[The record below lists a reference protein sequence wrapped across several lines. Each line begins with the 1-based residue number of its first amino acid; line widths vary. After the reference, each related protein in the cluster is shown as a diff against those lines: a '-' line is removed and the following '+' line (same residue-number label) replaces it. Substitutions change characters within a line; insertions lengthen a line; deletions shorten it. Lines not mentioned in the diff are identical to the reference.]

1 VAEVLFYHLEHKPW
15 EQVLPRL
22 LAQASARGWRCI
34 VQTGDAARIDHVSD
48 ALWTSDADIFLA
60 HGAEADGRSALQP
73 VWLTASDE
81 NPNGAS
87 VRFFI
92 ESASVENLAGLAR
105 AVVLFDGL
113 DEQAVGRARVDW
125 KRLKGEGH
133 EISYW
138 QQDENLRW
146 VNRSDGG

>member
-1 VAEVLFYHLEHKPW
+1 MAEVLFYHLEHRPW

-22 LAQASARGWRCI
+22 LVAANSRGWRSV
-34 VQTGDAARIDHVSD
+34 VQVGDAARVEHVSEV
-48 ALWTSDADIFLA
+48 LWASDADPFLA
-60 HGAEADGRSALQP
+60 HGAEADGRAALQP
-73 VWLTASDE
+73 IWLTPGGE

-92 ESASVENLAGLAR
+92 EGAPIENLAGLAR

-113 DEQAVGRARVDW
+113 DDEAVGRAREEW
-125 KRLKGEGH
+125 KRLKAEGH

-146 VNRSDGG
+146 VNRSQGG

>member
-1 VAEVLFYHLEHKPW
+1 MTDVLFYHLEHKPW

-22 LAQASARGWRCI
+22 LAAASARGWRSI
-34 VQTGDAARIDHVSD
+34 VQTGDAARIEHLSD
-48 ALWTSDADIFLA
+48 TLWTSDADIFLA
-60 HGAEADGRSALQP
+60 HGSEADGKPALQP
-73 VWLTASDE
+73 IWLTAGRE

-92 ESASVENLAGLAR
+92 DGAPIEDVAGLTR

-113 DEQAVGRARVDW
+113 DESAVGRAREDW
-125 KRLKGEGH
+125 KRLRTDGH

-138 QQDENLRW
+138 QQDESMRW
-146 VNRSDGG
+146 VNRSAGG